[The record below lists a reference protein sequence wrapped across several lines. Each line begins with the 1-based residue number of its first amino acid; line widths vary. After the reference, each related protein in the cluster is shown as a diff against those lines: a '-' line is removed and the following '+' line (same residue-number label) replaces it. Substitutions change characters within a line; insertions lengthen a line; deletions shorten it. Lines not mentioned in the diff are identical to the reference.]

1 MAVKRWP
8 LLTVAPS
15 GIAQLYRQTALML
28 YALLGLYKADLCWH
42 FTAPSWLVQATTS
55 TASPWH
61 LSASAGQAHRSPMH
75 LAGQNT
81 EEGNEV
87 DPISMRQNRS

>member
-15 GIAQLYRQTALML
+15 GIVQLYRQTALML

-42 FTAPSWLVQATTS
+42 FTAPS
-55 TASPWH
+55 
-61 LSASAGQAHRSPMH
+61 
-75 LAGQNT
+75 
-81 EEGNEV
+81 
-87 DPISMRQNRS
+87 